1 MRTRCGNYYKRIADV
16 GKDKSGAVEVP
27 NDPRLGGNSNRDG
40 DVYFIY
46 PTNIG

>member
-1 MRTRCGNYYKRIADV
+1 MRIRCGNYYKRIADV

-40 DVYFIY
+40 DV
-46 PTNIG
+46 